1 MWLLDLLNKRKGS
14 DTAEMSFLDHIEEL
28 RWHIA
33 RALAAILVA
42 AVILFLN
49 KSFLFDT
56 IILGPMDPD
65 FPTYILFCKLGH
77 WLGMGD
83 SLCTG
88 AIQFQL
94 TSIEL
99 TSQFMIHMKAAFMTG
114 LIITFPYV
122 LWEFWRFVSP
132 ALYEA
137 ERSKVNGV
145 VIVGSLLFYIG
156 LLFGYY
162 IIAPFTVIFLGGY
175 QVSSLVSNIFSLDS
189 YMETVSGLSLTS
201 GLVFEFPL
209 VIYFLAKLGILT
221 DKILR
226 KFRKYA
232 IVVCLFLAAIITPS
246 PDMFSQLIVTFPL
259 YGLYEVG
266 IIVAARVTRRRERKA
281 DLENLS

>member
-1 MWLLDLLNKRKGS
+1 MWLQNLLNKRLGA
-14 DTAEMSFLDHIEEL
+14 DAAEMSFLDHIEEL

-33 RALAAILVA
+33 RALGAILVVA
-42 AVILFLN
+42 IILFLN

-56 IILGPMDPD
+56 VILGPIHTD
-65 FPTYILFCKLGH
+65 FPTYILFCKLG
-77 WLGMGD
+77 WFLGMGD
-83 SLCTG
+83 GLCIG
-88 AIQFQL
+88 PIRFQL
-94 TSIEL
+94 ASIEL
-99 TSQFMIHMKAAFMTG
+99 TSQFMIHMKASFLTG
-114 LIITFPYV
+114 LIITFPYI
-122 LWEFWRFVSP
+122 LWEVWRFVSP

-137 ERSKVNGV
+137 ERTKVNGV

-162 IIAPFTVIFLGGY
+162 IIAPFTIMFLGGY

-209 VIYFLAKLGILT
+209 IIYFLARLGILT
-221 DKILR
+221 DTILR

-266 IIVAARVTRRRERKA
+266 VIVAARVTKNRAKNA
-281 DLENLS
+281 VT

>member
-1 MWLLDLLNKRKGS
+1 MWLFDLINKRKGEGG
-14 DTAEMSFLDHIEEL
+14 AEMSFLEHIEEL

-33 RALAAILVA
+33 RSLLAIMVV

-49 KSFLFDT
+49 KEFLFDT
-56 IILGPMDPD
+56 IILGPMHAD
-65 FPTYILFCKLGH
+65 FPSYVAFCKLGRMM
-77 WLGMGD
+77 GMGD
-83 SLCTG
+83 SLCSG

-114 LIITFPYV
+114 LILVFPYV
-122 LWEFWRFVSP
+122 LWEFWKFVSP
-132 ALYEA
+132 ALYET
-137 ERSKVNGV
+137 ERRQVNGV

-162 IIAPFTVIFLGGY
+162 IIAPFTVMFLGSY
-175 QVSSLVSNIFSLDS
+175 QVSPLVSNIFSLDS

-209 VIYFLAKLGILT
+209 VIYFLARLGVVT
-221 DKILR
+221 DKFL
-226 KFRKYA
+226 KKYRKYA

-246 PDMFSQLIVTFPL
+246 PDMFSQLIVTIPL
-259 YGLYEVG
+259 YGLFEIG
-266 IIVAARVTRRRERKA
+266 IIVAARVRRRKEKKQLEE
-281 DLENLS
+281 DLR